1 MPQSRTYR
9 THALILRHRDFGEAD
24 RLLTILT
31 PDYGKLD
38 VVAKGA
44 RKPATSKTG
53 HVELYTHTD
62 LFIAKGSSL
71 DLVTQAQMQNPYLA
85 IHEDLLRGA
94 YASYCVELLDR
105 FTQEEDMHHQAI
117 FYLLD
122 ATFERLCYDEDIR
135 RVVRYFELQLLDQM
149 GFRPQLSECTITHE
163 QLMPEDQFFS
173 NSEGG
178 VVSPE
183 GAANLSGLTPLA
195 KDTLKL
201 LRHLQRTKNY
211 ASLHRFNITDAQH
224 NDLERIMIGY
234 IRYTLES
241 RLRSIDFIRLLQR

>member
-1 MPQSRTYR
+1 MPQPRTYR
-9 THALILRHRDFGEAD
+9 TQALILRHRDFGEAD

-31 PDYGKLD
+31 PEHGKLD

-53 HVELYTHTD
+53 HVELYTCSD

-71 DLVTQAQMQNPYLA
+71 DIVTQAQMKNPYLA
-85 IHEDLLRGA
+85 LHENLLRGA

-105 FTQEEDMHHQAI
+105 FTQEEDMHHSAL

-122 ATFERLCYDEDIR
+122 ATFERLCYDDDVR
-135 RVVRYFELQLLDQM
+135 RVVRYYELQLLDQV
-149 GFRPQLSECTITHE
+149 GFKPELHECVITHDP
-163 QLMPEDQFFS
+163 LMPEDQYFS
-173 NSEGG
+173 YSEGG

-183 GAANLSGLTPLA
+183 GAVHTANLTPLP

-201 LRHLQRTKNY
+201 MRHMQRTRDY
-211 ASLHRFNITDAQH
+211 ARLHSLTITDAQH
-224 NDLERIMIGY
+224 NDIERVMIGFV
-234 IRYTLES
+234 RYTLES